1 MVDGY
6 QPPTSPITPVQKVG
20 VWYLGLSENPE
31 KKKRDPTKEKKQHEQ
46 WQVSKRQFRL
56 C

>member
-20 VWYLGLSENPE
+20 VWYLEGLSENPE
-31 KKKRDPTKEKKQHEQ
+31 KKKKRPHKRKKATWAMTSE
-46 WQVSKRQFRL
+46 
-56 C
+56 